1 MFYCFYIIY
10 TCSHDCGELSNKKD
24 VVASFHFYLFLLII
38 GYKTKQNKLYSTLLT
53 NSKILWRGHG
63 NLWHC

>member
-1 MFYCFYIIY
+1 MNVENFPI
-10 TCSHDCGELSNKKD
+10 KKD
-24 VVASFHFYLFLLII
+24 VASFHFYLFLLII

-63 NLWHC
+63 DLWHC